1 MRMGKI
7 YHSFYAF
14 ELMLHFLA
22 EEGFLNMHS
31 DTLFNVT
38 SEILIV

>member
-1 MRMGKI
+1 MCMQKI
-7 YHSFYAF
+7 FYSFNAF

-31 DTLFNVT
+31 DFLLNLSPGVW
-38 SEILIV
+38 IV